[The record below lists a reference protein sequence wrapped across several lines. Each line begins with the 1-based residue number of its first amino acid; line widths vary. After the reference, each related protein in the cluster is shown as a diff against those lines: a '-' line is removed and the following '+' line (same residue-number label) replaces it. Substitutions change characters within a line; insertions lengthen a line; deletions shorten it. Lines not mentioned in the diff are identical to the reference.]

1 DPGRN
6 RGRGDRPAGARTG
19 PAGAARAAALEAPA
33 GAAEVPAT
41 RRRRRSRARPRPS
54 RRSSGGCRA
63 SRFSEVVGGPNA
75 FAPDL
80 HTGLRLA
87 AELRLAAVGVASG
100 LAHPVEG
107 GAEAALGAAR
117 GGT

>member
-1 DPGRN
+1 
-6 RGRGDRPAGARTG
+6 
-19 PAGAARAAALEAPA
+19 
-33 GAAEVPAT
+33 
-41 RRRRRSRARPRPS
+41 
-54 RRSSGGCRA
+54 SSGGCRA

-117 GGT
+117 GGTTILHLGRNAAPVDRAAEAEGGAEIERGTVGVALGAADPVEGAAAAV